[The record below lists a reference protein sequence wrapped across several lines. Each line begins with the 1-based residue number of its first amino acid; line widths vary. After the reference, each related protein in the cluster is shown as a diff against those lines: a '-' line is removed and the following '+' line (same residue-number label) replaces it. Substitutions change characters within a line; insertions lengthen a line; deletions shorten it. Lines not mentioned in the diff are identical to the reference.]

1 MNSETAFDKFSL
13 LSEIIKHQ
21 DESRVREMADLMRVE
36 AYPAGHVLCREGE
49 TGNTLFVIG
58 EGRVEVT
65 QNNEEG
71 QGGSRRLGE
80 AGRGDLIGE
89 MSILQNAPRNATV
102 TALTDC
108 TVLEMD
114 KKDLE
119 TVLGHNPAVA
129 VGVINIA
136 NERQRINDVIAM
148 QELFDLK
155 P

>member
-1 MNSETAFDKFSL
+1 MNSETAFDKFAL
-13 LSEIIKHQ
+13 LSEIMKHQ
-21 DESRVREMADLMRVE
+21 DESRVREIADLMRVE
-36 AYPAGHVLCREGE
+36 TYPAGHVLCREGE
-49 TGNTLFVIG
+49 TGNCLFVIG

-65 QNNEEG
+65 QKGEEG
-71 QGGSRRLGE
+71 HGSRRLGE

-89 MSILQNAPRNATV
+89 MSLLQNAPRNATV
-102 TALTDC
+102 TTLTDC
-108 TVLEMD
+108 TLLEMD

-119 TVLGHNPAVA
+119 TVLGHNPSVA

-148 QELFDLK
+148 QELFNLE

>member
-1 MNSETAFDKFSL
+1 MNSETAFDKFAL
-13 LSEIIKHQ
+13 LSEIMKHQ
-21 DESRVREMADLMRVE
+21 DESRIREIAELMRVE
-36 AYPAGHVLCREGE
+36 TYPAGHVLCREGE
-49 TGNTLFVIG
+49 TGNRLFVIG
-58 EGRVEVT
+58 EGHVEVT
-65 QNNEEG
+65 QKNEEG
-71 QGGSRRLGE
+71 LGSRRLGE

-89 MSILQNAPRNATV
+89 MSLLQNAPRNATV

-108 TVLEMD
+108 TVLEME

-119 TVLGHNPAVA
+119 TILGHNPAVA

>member
-13 LSEIIKHQ
+13 LSEIMKHQ
-21 DESRVREMADLMRVE
+21 DEGRVREIADLMRVE
-36 AYPAGHVLCREGE
+36 TYPAGHILCREGE
-49 TGNTLFVIG
+49 AGNHLFVIG

-65 QNNEEG
+65 QKNEEG
-71 QGGSRRLGE
+71 LGSHRLGE

-89 MSILQNAPRNATV
+89 MSLLQNVPRNATV

-108 TVLEMD
+108 TVLEME

-129 VGVINIA
+129 VEVINIA

-148 QELFDLK
+148 EELFDLK